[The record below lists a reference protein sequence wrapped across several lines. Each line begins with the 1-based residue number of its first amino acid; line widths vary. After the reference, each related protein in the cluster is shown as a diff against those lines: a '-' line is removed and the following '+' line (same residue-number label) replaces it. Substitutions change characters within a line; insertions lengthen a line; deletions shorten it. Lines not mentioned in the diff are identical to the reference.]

1 MYGCLSSK
9 KNFHSLYGLLDRL
22 KQISKQVY
30 VFFNDFFLIPSYLD
44 RFMIGLMKQLS
55 EWAWIPN
62 AFNMFDKATYNE

>member
-1 MYGCLSSK
+1 M
-9 KNFHSLYGLLDRL
+9 
-22 KQISKQVY
+22 VY
-30 VFFNDFFLIPSYLD
+30 WIDLNKFQNKYIFFYNDFFLIPSYLD